1 MRLLEKF
8 LKSCLK
14 IEIIKN
20 HQIFY
25 LFLST
30 ENESDFSKIKKN
42 YDKKLK
48 NNNNNNFEIL
58 NNNNQKVYSK
68 EEFEKL
74 KKTIEYNMNIL
85 KQITQNFSKL
95 NEQLKQIGNLMK
107 DLSNS
112 FKNLNSFCVDNSE
125 NENLIKTYNSMELL
139 MQNWSFTELQSSLN
153 MDLEIKEYFKYV
165 YLEYNSINEM
175 LDNYQNERKVLY
187 DEKQKLKDKKE
198 KLYQKREK
206 HKWGIENIN
215 ENMNKEYII
224 KNMLPNETKAY
235 KKLKS
240 TFDNKYFMLNKEF
253 EKLQSIIGLQNLE
266 AFKIFYIKNN
276 KVINEYTNA
285 WKIFQF

>member
-20 HQIFY
+20 HEIFY
-25 LFLST
+25 LFLNT
-30 ENESDFSKIKKN
+30 ENESDFSKIKKK
-42 YDKKLK
+42 YDKIH
-48 NNNNNNFEIL
+48 NNNNNFENL
-58 NNNNQKVYSK
+58 NKNNQKVYSK

-74 KKTIEYNMNIL
+74 KKSIEYYMNIL
-85 KQITQNFSKL
+85 KQIKKNFSKL

-107 DLSNS
+107 DLSNL
-112 FKNLNSFCVDNSE
+112 FKNLNSFCVEKSE

-165 YLEYNSINEM
+165 YLEYNSLNEM

-187 DEKQKLKDKKE
+187 DEKQKLKEKKE
-198 KLYQKREK
+198 KLYQKGEK
-206 HKWGIENIN
+206 HKWGIKNIN

-224 KNMLPNETKAY
+224 KNMLPNETQEY

-240 TFDNKYFMLNKEF
+240 IFNNKYFLLNEEF

>member
-25 LFLST
+25 LFLNT
-30 ENESDFSKIKKN
+30 ENESDFSKIKKK
-42 YDKKLK
+42 YDKI
-48 NNNNNNFEIL
+48 NNNNNFENI
-58 NNNNQKVYSK
+58 NKNGQKVYSN

-74 KKTIEYNMNIL
+74 KTTIEYNMNIL
-85 KQITQNFSKL
+85 KQIKKNFSKL

-107 DLSNS
+107 DLSNL
-112 FKNLNSFCVDNSE
+112 FKNLNSFCVEKSE

-165 YLEYNSINEM
+165 YLEYNSLNEM
-175 LDNYQNERKVLY
+175 LDNYQNERKILY
-187 DEKQKLKDKKE
+187 DEKQKLKEKKE
-198 KLYQKREK
+198 KLYQKGEK
-206 HKWGIENIN
+206 HKWGIKNYN
-215 ENMNKEYII
+215 KNMNKEYII
-224 KNMLPNETKAY
+224 KNMLPNETQEY

-240 TFDNKYFMLNKEF
+240 IFNNKYFLLNEEF
-253 EKLQSIIGLQNLE
+253 EKLQSNIGLQNLE

>member
-20 HQIFY
+20 HEIFY
-25 LFLST
+25 LFLNT
-30 ENESDFSKIKKN
+30 ENESDFSKIKKK
-42 YDKKLK
+42 YDKIH
-48 NNNNNNFEIL
+48 NNNNFENI
-58 NNNNQKVYSK
+58 NKNGQKVYSN

-74 KKTIEYNMNIL
+74 KTTIEYNMNIL
-85 KQITQNFSKL
+85 KQIKKNFSKL

-107 DLSNS
+107 DLSNL
-112 FKNLNSFCVDNSE
+112 FKNLNSFCVEKSE

-165 YLEYNSINEM
+165 YLEYNSLNEM

-187 DEKQKLKDKKE
+187 DEKHKLNEKKE
-198 KLYQKREK
+198 KLYQKGEK
-206 HKWGIENIN
+206 HKWGIKNIN

-224 KNMLPNETKAY
+224 KNMLPNETQAY

-240 TFDNKYFMLNKEF
+240 IFNNKYFLLNEEF
-253 EKLQSIIGLQNLE
+253 EKLQSNIGLQNLE

-285 WKIFQF
+285 LKIFQF